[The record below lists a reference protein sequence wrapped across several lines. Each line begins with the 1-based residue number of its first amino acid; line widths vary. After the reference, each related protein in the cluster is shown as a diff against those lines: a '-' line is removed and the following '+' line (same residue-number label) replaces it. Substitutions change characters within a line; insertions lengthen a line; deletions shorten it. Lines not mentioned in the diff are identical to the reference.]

1 MDKYI
6 SPEEKLLN
14 LIKSKGRQKPQQ
26 AVLPSAKLEAE
37 KSAKEDRVKPQAQ
50 YLLKKINLVL
60 AVLVICLFVAMLINF
75 IFSAKRQNLMMQEFS
90 KKVSEQINYDGN
102 RKAQASQSEMQDR
115 ASLRQQPLPSKDVFM
130 PSNILS
136 EQGDAAG
143 QVDNSKTGLNLI
155 GISSGDNLQAIIEDK
170 SKNKTYFLYEG
181 QSGEDIRIEKITP
194 DKVILDYKGI
204 RMELSL

>member
-14 LIKSKGRQKPQQ
+14 LIKSKSRQKAQP
-26 AVLPSAKLEAE
+26 AIMPAAKLEAE
-37 KSAKEDRVKPQAQ
+37 KSAKTDKAKPQTR
-50 YLLKKINLVL
+50 YLLKKINMVL
-60 AVLVICLFVAMLINF
+60 AVLVTVVFIAMLINF
-75 IFSAKRQNLMMQEFS
+75 VFSAKRQTLMMQEFS
-90 KKVSEQINYDGN
+90 KKVSEQIKRAGA
-102 RKAQASQSEMQDR
+102 KEPQTAQSETHDP
-115 ASLRQQPLPSKDVFM
+115 AALRQQPLPSKDVFM

-136 EQGDAAG
+136 DQGDAAG
-143 QVDNSKTGLNLI
+143 QIDSSKTGLNLI

-181 QSGEDIRIEKITP
+181 QSGEDIKIEKITP
-194 DKVILDYKGI
+194 DKVILDYKGT